1 MKNREK
7 KVGLLISCFDTA
19 LTKFPRKFSTQF
31 DTVHTL
37 VRSSTY
43 RTPPPVC
50 LVTTVKTKV
59 THRTSLRR
67 QCIEKPQKKKSHISS
82 KIKKKK

>member
-19 LTKFPRKFSTQF
+19 LTKFPRKFSTLF
-31 DTVHTL
+31 HTVHSL
-37 VRSSTY
+37 LRRSTY
-43 RTPPPVC
+43 RSPPSPVC

-67 QCIEKPQKKKSHISS
+67 QCIEKSQKKKSHIS
-82 KIKKKK
+82 